1 MAKLIYSMLTS
12 LDGYIEDQTGDF
24 SWAMPGEEV
33 HAYVNQLGASVG
45 IYLYGR
51 RMYDVMVYWE
61 TAHLE
66 PDQPQVALD
75 WARDWQAADKIIYS
89 QTLTEVRS
97 ANTKIEREFKPDTVK
112 QLKAKTSRDLAVAGP
127 ELAQLALKAGLVD
140 ELQLVIFP
148 VVVGG
153 GKRFLPDELNLKLE
167 LLESRAFDAGV
178 VVLRY
183 QVKS

>member
-1 MAKLIYSMLTS
+1 M
-12 LDGYIEDQTGDF
+12 
-24 SWAMPGEEV
+24 
-33 HAYVNQLGASVG
+33 
-45 IYLYGR
+45 
-51 RMYDVMVYWE
+51 
-61 TAHLE
+61 
-66 PDQPQVALD
+66 ALD

-89 QTLTEVRS
+89 QTLAEVRS

-112 QLKAKTSRDLAVAGP
+112 QLKANTSRDLAVAGP

-153 GKRFLPDELNLKLE
+153 GKRFLPDELTLKLE